1 MARWPLGLILIGAV
15 VTELLRTC
23 PRRSQPQ
30 LSWLAFGSGIAVVG
44 WAAAVTIA
52 LGLFFRVSHL
62 FGETYGSLAGMVA
75 LLMWAV
81 LSSTVLIYG
90 AAVAA
95 QLEAVRSDEPEPQDQ
110 EKVDES
116 EPWTRRLQ
124 CPWRRKR
131 HRNSRKGE
139 AIRFLAARRDG
150 GQRRMPAPLS
160 DDCSAPLPFGG
171 SFQGRMGR

>member
-1 MARWPLGLILIGAV
+1 MGLILIGAV
-15 VTELLRTC
+15 VTGLLRTC

-44 WAAAVTIA
+44 WAAVTIA
-52 LGLFFRVSHL
+52 LGLFFRVSHS
-62 FGETYGSLAGMVA
+62 FGETYGPLAGMVA
-75 LLMWAV
+75 LMMWAV

-116 EPWTRRLQ
+116 EPLDEKA
-124 CPWRRKR
+124 PVP
-131 HRNSRKGE
+131 
-139 AIRFLAARRDG
+139 LAAEV
-150 GQRRMPAPLS
+150 S
-160 DDCSAPLPFGG
+160 
-171 SFQGRMGR
+171 